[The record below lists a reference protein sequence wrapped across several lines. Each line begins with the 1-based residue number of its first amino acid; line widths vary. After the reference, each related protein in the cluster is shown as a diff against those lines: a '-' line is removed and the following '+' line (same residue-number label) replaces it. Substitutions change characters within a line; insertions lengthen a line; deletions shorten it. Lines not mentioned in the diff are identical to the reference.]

1 MNIPALE
8 KIALSVRSL
17 SMDAIQEAN
26 SGHPGLPLGAA
37 ELGAWLYGAGLRH
50 DPSAPDWL
58 DRDRFVLS
66 AGHGSMFL
74 YSLLHL
80 AGYPVSLDNIRKFRQ
95 LGSPCAG
102 HPEYGMIPG
111 IETTTGPLG
120 QGLAN
125 AVGMAIAE
133 TMMAARLNSAKRK
146 IIDHYTYVLAGDG
159 CLMEGVAAEASS
171 LAGHLGLGK
180 LIVYYDSNSITIDG
194 STNLAFSEDVGKR
207 YESYGW
213 QVLKGDMYDFKAID
227 TLSSIAKAEKGRPSL
242 IVLTSIIG
250 KGSPSK
256 AGTAGVHGSPLGS
269 EEIAK
274 TKAALGIPVD
284 AKFWVAPEATR
295 FFAERRKEQGA
306 ERLAWTEE
314 FKAWRAEETEKAAL
328 LGAMLAGRELMPLAL
343 PTYKADE
350 KIATR
355 AASGKALAAV
365 AASFP
370 SLVGGSADLTGPN
383 VTGLPG
389 GDIYSPASRGGRYI
403 HFGVRE
409 HGMAAI
415 ANGIALHGGFRP
427 FVATFLTFADYLR
440 PSLRL
445 SALMRLPVIYV
456 MTHDSIHLGE
466 DGPTHQPV
474 EHLASLR
481 AIPNLQVIRPA
492 DAEETAVAWGLA
504 MQRKDGPTL
513 IALSRQNLPIAR
525 KDDPEWPYTMAMGAY
540 VSRNSSEEPETVVVA
555 TGSEL
560 SLVYKA
566 LELLEKEGSCDAIRV
581 VSMPCREAF
590 FAAPAPVREVI
601 IPKSARVVVVEA
613 GIAQG
618 WERLAKFEDIISIER
633 FGESGPAE
641 EVARHLGLSAERV
654 AALLKA

>member
-37 ELGAWLYGAGLRH
+37 ELGAWLYGVGLRH
-50 DPSAPDWL
+50 DPAAPDWL

-120 QGLAN
+120 QGVAN

-213 QVLKGDMYDFKAID
+213 QVLKGDMYDFKVID
-227 TLSSIAKAEKGRPSL
+227 TLSSIAKADKSRPSL
-242 IVLTSIIG
+242 IILTSIIG

-256 AGTAGVHGSPLGS
+256 AGTAGIHGSPLGP

-274 TKAALGIPVD
+274 TKAALGIPTD
-284 AKFWVAPEATR
+284 AKFWVAPEATS
-295 FFAERRKEQGA
+295 FFAEIG
-306 ERLAWTEE
+306 
-314 FKAWRAEETEKAAL
+314 RAH
-328 LGAMLAGRELMPLAL
+328 
-343 PTYKADE
+343 
-350 KIATR
+350 
-355 AASGKALAAV
+355 V
-365 AASFP
+365 
-370 SLVGGSADLTGPN
+370 
-383 VTGLPG
+383 
-389 GDIYSPASRGGRYI
+389 
-403 HFGVRE
+403 
-409 HGMAAI
+409 
-415 ANGIALHGGFRP
+415 
-427 FVATFLTFADYLR
+427 
-440 PSLRL
+440 
-445 SALMRLPVIYV
+445 
-456 MTHDSIHLGE
+456 
-466 DGPTHQPV
+466 
-474 EHLASLR
+474 
-481 AIPNLQVIRPA
+481 
-492 DAEETAVAWGLA
+492 
-504 MQRKDGPTL
+504 
-513 IALSRQNLPIAR
+513 
-525 KDDPEWPYTMAMGAY
+525 
-540 VSRNSSEEPETVVVA
+540 
-555 TGSEL
+555 
-560 SLVYKA
+560 
-566 LELLEKEGSCDAIRV
+566 
-581 VSMPCREAF
+581 
-590 FAAPAPVREVI
+590 
-601 IPKSARVVVVEA
+601 
-613 GIAQG
+613 
-618 WERLAKFEDIISIER
+618 
-633 FGESGPAE
+633 
-641 EVARHLGLSAERV
+641 
-654 AALLKA
+654 